1 MSTNPTKKNPDQN
14 RLPSNQRAI
23 DTDTLDG
30 LLGFHMRL
38 AMTKLRRSFLQHVAD
53 GAIRPGLASLLLL
66 VSANRGISQVEVSRA
81 MRIDKASLVP
91 LLDKA
96 EAAGWLRRNRSRV
109 DRRRHELVLTRAGRK
124 TAARIQNE
132 IERHVKGFRDRFTEN
147 ETAQLVE
154 FLRRIYET

>member
-1 MSTNPTKKNPDQN
+1 
-14 RLPSNQRAI
+14 
-23 DTDTLDG
+23 
-30 LLGFHMRL
+30 
-38 AMTKLRRSFLQHVAD
+38 
-53 GAIRPGLASLLLL
+53 
-66 VSANRGISQVEVSRA
+66 

-132 IERHVKGFRDRFTEN
+132 IERHEKGFRDRFTEN